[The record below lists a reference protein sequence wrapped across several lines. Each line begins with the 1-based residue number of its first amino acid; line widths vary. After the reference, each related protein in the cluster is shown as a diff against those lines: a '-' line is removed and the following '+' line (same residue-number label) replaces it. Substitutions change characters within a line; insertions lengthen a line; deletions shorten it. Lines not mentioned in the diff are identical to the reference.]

1 MNRAISAA
9 GLLIVATSFI
19 LPPSTLADDEIA
31 DGFISARLDRI
42 DVAINAEI
50 ARGKIP
56 GAVALIARNGKV
68 AYLKS
73 FGLSDIDSK
82 SPMRED
88 AIFRIAS
95 MSKAITTVAAMT
107 LYERGLFRLSD
118 PISKY
123 IPEFADMTVV
133 AESDDDGNI
142 LSTVAATNPIRV
154 IDLMT
159 HTAGLGYP
167 FIPSSVQKSYID
179 GGIIDGPTI
188 KNIKL
193 AQQMKLL
200 ADQPLMFE
208 PGSKFS
214 YGLNTD
220 LLGYLIEVV
229 SGRPLDQYFA
239 DEIFEPLGMHDSYFY
254 LPDNKAD
261 RLVTLY
267 AEIEDGV
274 LVVSKGDE
282 SSFFRDHPLFPVMG
296 AKSYFS
302 GGAGLSST
310 ATDYA
315 RFLQMLL
322 NNGELDGNRIL
333 SRKSIELMH
342 TARAD
347 INDDQVPDF
356 GLGFRIV
363 TDLGEKGELGS
374 VGEYS
379 WRGAYYTSFWIDPG
393 ENLIAIL
400 MSQVRP
406 VESDIAQKFN
416 TLVYQAL
423 E

>member
-229 SGRPLDQYFA
+229 SGRPLD
-239 DEIFEPLGMHDSYFY
+239 
-254 LPDNKAD
+254 
-261 RLVTLY
+261 
-267 AEIEDGV
+267 
-274 LVVSKGDE
+274 
-282 SSFFRDHPLFPVMG
+282 
-296 AKSYFS
+296 
-302 GGAGLSST
+302 
-310 ATDYA
+310 
-315 RFLQMLL
+315 
-322 NNGELDGNRIL
+322 
-333 SRKSIELMH
+333 
-342 TARAD
+342 
-347 INDDQVPDF
+347 
-356 GLGFRIV
+356 
-363 TDLGEKGELGS
+363 
-374 VGEYS
+374 
-379 WRGAYYTSFWIDPG
+379 
-393 ENLIAIL
+393 
-400 MSQVRP
+400 
-406 VESDIAQKFN
+406 
-416 TLVYQAL
+416 
-423 E
+423 